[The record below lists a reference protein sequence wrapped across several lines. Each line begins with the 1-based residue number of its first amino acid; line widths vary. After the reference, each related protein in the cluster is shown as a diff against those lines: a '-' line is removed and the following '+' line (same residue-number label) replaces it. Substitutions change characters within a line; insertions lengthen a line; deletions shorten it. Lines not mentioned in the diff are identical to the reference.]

1 MAIHIRRREFVVTL
15 GSAASWP
22 LVARAQQAG
31 RIARIGFLGAATASG
46 YARQV
51 EGFRLGLRDLG
62 YVEGTNI
69 VIEYRWAEGNY
80 ARLPKLAAELAR
92 SNVDVI
98 VTHGTPGALAAKQAT
113 ETVPVVMAI
122 IGDSV
127 VSRIVAS
134 VAHPGGNLTGSSF
147 FAPEINAKRFE
158 LLKEVLPRI
167 TRVAILFHRDNPP
180 YLGDNPPYPGMET
193 TARSLGI
200 ELSLYSVRLPNEFE
214 SAFDKMQQED
224 AKAVSIIEDGMLNA
238 NVTTIVALAT
248 RRSLLSIGAKEVAQ
262 AGGLIGYGVDFFA
275 IFRRAAA
282 FVDKILKGTKPA
294 DIPIERATKFDFVL
308 NLKTAKV
315 LGLDVPMSILLR
327 ADEVIE

>member
-1 MAIHIRRREFVVTL
+1 MET
-15 GSAASWP
+15 
-22 LVARAQQAG
+22 ARVHHAAQQRGGGVAGGCAGAAG

-80 ARLPKLAAELAR
+80 ARLPELAAELAR

-158 LLKEVLPRI
+158 LLKEMLPRI